1 MSGITRSCWQT
12 EAWVNWNG
20 ESHPLPAH
28 KVRLALHGCIQ
39 LTLIC
44 SAGVNQ
50 SLQVLHYLTGG

>member
-1 MSGITRSCWQT
+1 MAGITRSRWQT

-20 ESHPLPAH
+20 ELHPLPAL

-50 SLQVLHYLTGG
+50 PPQVLHYPTGG